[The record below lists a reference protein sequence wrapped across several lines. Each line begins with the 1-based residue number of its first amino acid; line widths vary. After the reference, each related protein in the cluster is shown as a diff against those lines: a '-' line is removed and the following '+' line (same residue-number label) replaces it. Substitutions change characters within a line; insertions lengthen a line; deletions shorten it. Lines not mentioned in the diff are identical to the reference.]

1 MGYEFS
7 NFAIIVALESSE
19 IKYAII
25 DPVYGSDLVIPE
37 NLLAITFRTEEGA
50 FLVGYN
56 II

>member
-1 MGYEFS
+1 M
-7 NFAIIVALESSE
+7 VALESSE